1 MAVASAYQNAAKYR
15 QTQVDTASPTQLVV
29 MLYDGAIRFLSLARQ
44 KMGPG
49 DLVARNTLLLKAQNI
64 ITHLISSL
72 DIERGGD
79 VAVNLQR
86 LYTFMLL
93 RIVEANVHDRTAP
106 IDEVVGLLRELR
118 ESWVEVD
125 LQQKQAERAAA

>member
-49 DLVARNTLLLKAQNI
+49 DIEARNTLLLKAQRI

-72 DIERGGD
+72 DLEKGGD

-93 RIVEANVHDRTAP
+93 QIIEANVYDRAAP

-125 LQQKQAERAAA
+125 LQYK

>member
-49 DLVARNTLLLKAQNI
+49 DIEARNTLLLKAQRI

-72 DIERGGD
+72 DLEKGGD

-93 RIVEANVHDRTAP
+93 QIIEANVYDRAAP

-125 LQQKQAERAAA
+125 LQYKQAERVVA